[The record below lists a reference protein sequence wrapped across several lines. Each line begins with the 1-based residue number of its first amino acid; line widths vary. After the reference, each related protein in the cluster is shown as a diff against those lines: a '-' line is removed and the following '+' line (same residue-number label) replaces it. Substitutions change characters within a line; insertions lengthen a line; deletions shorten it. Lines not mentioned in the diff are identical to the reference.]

1 MGGAG
6 DAVAAGGL
14 AGLAG
19 GAEEVVPAGGLV
31 GVCPTAPEAK
41 RGSPTS
47 APVIQI
53 RSIMQQNPA
62 PQGRASCAA
71 RVHFII
77 PIKVTNLSPRLK
89 GRGGACF
96 FAHYAA

>member
-1 MGGAG
+1 MRGAV
-6 DAVAAGGL
+6 DAAGL

-19 GAEEVVPAGGLV
+19 GVEEVVPAGGV
-31 GVCPTAPEAK
+31 AGVCATASETR

-47 APVIQI
+47 APAIQI
-53 RSIMQQNPA
+53 RSIMQQDPT
-62 PQGRASCAA
+62 PRGRASCAA

-89 GRGGACF
+89 CRGGACF